1 MHITSLGRAGIAALA
16 PMALAGAASAH
27 NHVTVDTV
35 SGAFGDQIL
44 IRAGYLATE
53 SAFSIAGGRL
63 LYNGSIATY
72 VVGKQLSQ
80 PGSLDGAYFSPD
92 ILLTSD
98 FFYATGRLNGGNF
111 RWELASVA
119 AVSGGGGTVGWGT
132 FGLDGTFESLAASD
146 AATRMGRSYD
156 TLAGYHEHEQAAYFT
171 APGTYDVTFIAWDS
185 NGRYAD
191 SAPLTVRFDV
201 VPAPGAIAAIA
212 VAGLAGVRRRRS

>member
-1 MHITSLGRAGIAALA
+1 MHIKSFGGAAMSALA
-16 PMALAGAASAH
+16 VLTLASAAGAH

-53 SAFSIAGGRL
+53 TSFSVSGGRL
-63 LYNGSIATY
+63 MYNGSVATY
-72 VVGKQLSQ
+72 VVGEQLSQ
-80 PGSLDGAYFSPD
+80 PGALNGAYFSQD

-111 RWELASVA
+111 RWELASVTA
-119 AVSGGGGTVGWGT
+119 LSGAGTVGWGE
-132 FGLDGTFESLAASD
+132 FDHDGVFSSLASSD
-146 AATRMGRSYD
+146 AGTRLGRSYD

-171 APGTYDVTFIAWDS
+171 APGTYDVTFVAWDS

-191 SAPLTVRFDV
+191 SAPLTVRFEV
-201 VPAPGAIAAIA
+201 VPAPGAIALLA
-212 VAGLAGVRRRRS
+212 VAGIGASRRRRT

>member
-1 MHITSLGRAGIAALA
+1 MHTNSIGGAAMSALA
-16 PMALAGAASAH
+16 VLTLASAAGAH
-27 NHVTVDTV
+27 NHITVDTV

-53 SAFSIAGGRL
+53 TSFSVSGGRL
-63 LYNGSIATY
+63 LYNGSVATY
-72 VVGKQLSQ
+72 VVGEQLSQ
-80 PGSLDGAYFSPD
+80 PGALNGAYFSQD

-119 AVSGGGGTVGWGT
+119 AVSGGGGTVGWGE

>member
-53 SAFSIAGGRL
+53 SSFSISGGRL

-80 PGSLDGAYFSPD
+80 PGALDGAYFSQD
-92 ILLTSD
+92 LLLTSD

-111 RWELASVA
+111 RWELASVTA
-119 AVSGGGGTVGWGT
+119 LSGAGTVGWGE
-132 FGLDGTFESLAASD
+132 FDHDGVFSSLASSD
-146 AATRMGRSYD
+146 AGTRLGRSYD
-156 TLAGYHEHEQAAYFT
+156 TLAGYHELSLIH
-171 APGTYDVTFIAWDS
+171 I
-185 NGRYAD
+185 
-191 SAPLTVRFDV
+191 
-201 VPAPGAIAAIA
+201 
-212 VAGLAGVRRRRS
+212 

>member
-1 MHITSLGRAGIAALA
+1 MHISSFGRAGSAALA
-16 PMALAGAASAH
+16 SLALAGVASAH

-35 SGAFGDQIL
+35 SGAFGDQVL

-53 SAFSIAGGRL
+53 TSFSVSGGRL
-63 LYNGSIATY
+63 MYNGSIATY

-80 PGSLDGAYFSPD
+80 PGALDGAYFSQD

-111 RWELASVA
+111 RWELASVTA
-119 AVSGGGGTVGWGT
+119 LSGGGTVGWGQ
-132 FGLDGTFESLAASD
+132 FDHDGAFSSLASSD
-146 AATRMGRSYD
+146 SGTRLGRSYD

-201 VPAPGAIAAIA
+201 VPAPGALATL
-212 VAGLAGVRRRRS
+212 VATGLARSRRRRS

>member
-1 MHITSLGRAGIAALA
+1 MHIKSIG
-16 PMALAGAASAH
+16 GAAMSVLAVLTLASAAGAH

-53 SAFSIAGGRL
+53 TSFSVSGGRL
-63 LYNGSIATY
+63 LYNGSVATY
-72 VVGKQLSQ
+72 VVGEQLSQ
-80 PGSLDGAYFSPD
+80 PGALDGAYFSQD

-111 RWELASVA
+111 RWELASVTA
-119 AVSGGGGTVGWGT
+119 LSGAGTVGWGE
-132 FGLDGTFESLAASD
+132 FDHDGVFSSLASSD
-146 AATRMGRSYD
+146 AGTRLGRSYD

-171 APGTYDVTFIAWDS
+171 APGTYDVTFVAWDS

-191 SAPLTVRFDV
+191 SAPLTVRFEV
-201 VPAPGAIAAIA
+201 VPAPGAIALLA
-212 VAGLAGVRRRRS
+212 VAGIGASRRRRS

>member
-1 MHITSLGRAGIAALA
+1 MHIKSIGGAALS
-16 PMALAGAASAH
+16 ALAVLTLASAAGAH

-53 SAFSIAGGRL
+53 TSFSVSGGRL
-63 LYNGSIATY
+63 MYNGSVATY
-72 VVGKQLSQ
+72 VVGEQLSQ
-80 PGSLDGAYFSPD
+80 PGVLNGAYFSQD

-111 RWELASVA
+111 RWELASVTA
-119 AVSGGGGTVGWGT
+119 LSGAGTVGWGE
-132 FGLDGTFESLAASD
+132 FDHDGVFSSLASSD
-146 AATRMGRSYD
+146 AGTRLGRSYD

-171 APGTYDVTFIAWDS
+171 APGTYDVTFVAWDS

-191 SAPLTVRFDV
+191 SAPLTVRFEV
-201 VPAPGAIAAIA
+201 VPAPGAIALLA
-212 VAGLAGVRRRRS
+212 VAGIGASRRRRS